1 MNELLDVTER
11 DRLHQYETVI
21 EHGLTTF
28 VEVGEALAAIRD
40 ARLYRAEYATFE
52 DYCQERWSM
61 GRRRADQLIGA
72 AQTMRALGTQV
83 PILPSNERE
92 ARPLVNLPEDVRGDI
107 WQRAVETAPNGQI
120 TPAHVRQT
128 VDEYRAASQPVEVTI
143 FSHKT
148 VEYYTPPELL
158 EAARSVLGT
167 IDLDP
172 ASCEEAQQNVVAT
185 VYYSKADDGLARPWY
200 GRVWL
205 NPPYSK
211 TDGRSNQEER
221 PIHYWSTALW
231 QPLADYWS
239 IPF

>member
-72 AQTMRALGTQV
+72 AQ
-83 PILPSNERE
+83 
-92 ARPLVNLPEDVRGDI
+92 
-107 WQRAVETAPNGQI
+107 
-120 TPAHVRQT
+120 
-128 VDEYRAASQPVEVTI
+128 
-143 FSHKT
+143 
-148 VEYYTPPELL
+148 
-158 EAARSVLGT
+158 
-167 IDLDP
+167 
-172 ASCEEAQQNVVAT
+172 
-185 VYYSKADDGLARPWY
+185 
-200 GRVWL
+200 
-205 NPPYSK
+205 
-211 TDGRSNQEER
+211 ER